1 MASHSLQR
9 KFGVFLFVLKAL
21 WSGPNKCYLL
31 FSTIPLHTSSTPIKI
46 NQHSLGTHTPCTLFV
61 LFIWN
66 PDFISSLSLAQV
78 PLPPPSLSQP
88 TVNPLTLYGLWGT
101 YLLSPHKHL
110 RKLCAPNLYIHLP
123 YQMINDYICL
133 IHLHLPKPRFLNL
146 AAIILGQIT
155 LLWWDVIY
163 TVGCLAATVASS
175 H

>member
-1 MASHSLQR
+1 MASHYLQR

-31 FSTIPLHTSSTPIKI
+31 FSTTPLHTSSTPIKI
-46 NQHSLGTHTPCTLFV
+46 SQHSLGTPTPGTLFV

-66 PDFISSLSLAQV
+66 PDCISSLSLAQV
-78 PLPPPSLSQP
+78 PLPPPSFSQP
-88 TVNPLTLYGLWGT
+88 TVNPITLYGLWGT
-101 YLLSPHKHL
+101 YLLSPHKYL
-110 RKLCAPNLYIHLP
+110 RKLCAPDLYIHLP

-155 LLWWDVIY
+155 LLWWDVIC